1 MIFCCLSVSSDFYP
15 DNALYQYI
23 TRTTVIIALTDYAL
37 LTDPFTAFLLLK
49 CTIMVF
55 QYIRVKKKSHI
66 GKKYIY
72 LKDQQMNENFAVSFV
87 RSRSIDFAGELQLL
101 NSLHFLRA
109 KFIMINTK

>member
-1 MIFCCLSVSSDFYP
+1 MIFCCLSVPSDFYP

-55 QYIRVKKKSHI
+55 QYIRVKKKEPYWKKIHI
-66 GKKYIY
+66 P
-72 LKDQQMNENFAVSFV
+72 E
-87 RSRSIDFAGELQLL
+87 RSADE
-101 NSLHFLRA
+101 
-109 KFIMINTK
+109 